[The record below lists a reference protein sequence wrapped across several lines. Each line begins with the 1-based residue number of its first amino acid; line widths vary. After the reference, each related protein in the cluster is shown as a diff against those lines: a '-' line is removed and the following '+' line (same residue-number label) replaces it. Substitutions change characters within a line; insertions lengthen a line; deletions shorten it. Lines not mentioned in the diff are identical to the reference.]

1 VKSFALFQEQ
11 IVREYE
17 KMVDEFGLTVV
28 DATLP
33 LIEQQEIIR
42 RIVAPHLKGVLKAKR
57 SAWRDV
63 LTQEQLYGRYL
74 RDIGIEGEQK

>member
-1 VKSFALFQEQ
+1 V
-11 IVREYE
+11 I
-17 KMVDEFGLTVV
+17 

-33 LIEQQEIIR
+33 LIKQQEIIR
-42 RIVAPHLKGVLKAKR
+42 QIVEQHLTGVLKAER

-74 RDIGIEGEQK
+74 SDIGVERD